1 MKMIGIKLADGSFY
15 PIMEEGQPCKKNLC
29 LTTVKDNQTRV
40 LVDLYRSKTG
50 TMDDAEYVDSLQIEN
65 LVEHPN
71 GEANISLNIALDEN
85 NKLSADMIDPETGKT
100 SNSNVTLVS
109 RTLEE
114 RLEPT
119 NYELIMDNVEEMEP
133 SFTDEDAT
141 IAGEID
147 FSEETEE
154 VVEDEIED
162 EIVEEKNSNTG
173 AVVAGGLAAGG
184 LLAAAALLKKKNE
197 EKEVA
202 EKTVQDEIDENEVI
216 EDVVQEDDFATE
228 SIDETN
234 DFSEN
239 ETADFSIP
247 DDTLGDKEDSS
258 FESVSES
265 SETLD
270 DLPDFGDFETTET
283 TESIEDT
290 DSVDSSDSVEDFES
304 VEESSASDSDW
315 ISNTEES
322 EFETIVTSD
331 TTIEEDSLGMNI
343 DDDVNDS
350 EEDFDKTI
358 ADEFSVE
365 EPLVNDNQLEDEVFE
380 DSSLSSSS
388 TEEFSLP
395 DDFDNQTEIN
405 SDETEVQNDNLDLDL
420 PDFSDIED
428 TPIDTNLDDIN
439 SDEEFFDSI
448 SGVTNSEDNQLV
460 NDNTPSNGINFSGLY
475 DQETVEGDSSVQEDE
490 VSKKT
495 KAPVVICVI
504 CAIICIIATLLVL
517 FVVPSKY
524 NLLKSRNTK
533 NTEETVIEEVQ
544 DVSPIEEVEEI
555 IPEAKEDEVV
565 VVTEPEQ
572 VVPEVPV
579 EPEVKPQNITYKIKW
594 GDTLW
599 DIADAYYKNPWR
611 YRKIARYNNIKNP
624 DYIISGTTIVIPVE

>member
-1 MKMIGIKLADGSFY
+1 MIGIKLADGSFY